1 MVLMHSAQAHKEY
14 RFIFAVI
21 PLWLFIGADL
31 ATRLTACLDARRQA
45 RSFPKAAARHS
56 FTKSV
61 PAGVIAAAF
70 AAVSAA
76 GILNAGGHKP
86 SGDLSIS

>member
-21 PLWLFIGADL
+21 PLWLLIGADL
-31 ATRLTACLDARRQA
+31 ATRLTARLDARRQA

-56 FTKSV
+56 FTKSA
-61 PAGVIAAAF
+61 PAGVIAAVF